1 MKTLFFTTLLAFC
14 IGHHF
19 LWAQAYSLENL
30 EVNYRPDK
38 QQENHFT
45 YQKLR
50 LYPILA
56 KTEFLAQQVPIGHYT
71 SLKDALL
78 AKSIVISESE
88 NRQLHQPDFLNIN
101 EVELE
106 EEEIQTNDS
115 VRRGR
120 RQRTNNLQQ
129 NRNNQAIQRTVNNQS
144 SSAQVNQ
151 LLIENLSGDT
161 VYVMAGEIVQGGKQD
176 RVIAQDMLI
185 PPRSGQLPLPVFCVE
200 KGRWTYGDNANF
212 EQYYGFSSVKLR
224 SKVSV
229 DRDQGAVW
237 GEVARANANNKVST
251 ATGAYT
257 AQLSSKNVQEQMEAY
272 TQFFKDKLAEMPNVI
287 GVIVVSGDKVVG
299 CDMFAS
305 PVLFKNQFDELL
317 TSYAYEA
324 ITDGQEVN
332 IQPDAVET
340 YVQNLLADE
349 AKQEKFL
356 QNKGNVFK
364 DGNRKLRISSY

>member
-1 MKTLFFTTLLAFC
+1 MKTLFFTTFLVFC
-14 IGHHF
+14 VGHHF

-30 EVNYRPDK
+30 EVNYNPSE

-88 NRQLHQPDFLNIN
+88 NTQLRQTNLLNIN

-106 EEEIQTNDS
+106 EEVQTNDS

-129 NRNNQAIQRTVNNQS
+129 NRNNQAVQRTVNNQS

-185 PPRSGQLPLPVFCVE
+185 PPMSGQLPLPVFCVE
-200 KGRWTYGDNANF
+200 KGRWTYGNNANF

-229 DRDQGAVW
+229 ERDQGAVW
-237 GEVARANANNKVST
+237 GEVARANANNQVST

-272 TQFFKDKLAEMPNVI
+272 TQFFKDKLAEIPNVI

-305 PVLFKNQFDELL
+305 PTLFKNQFDELL

-356 QNKGNVFK
+356 KDKGNVFK